1 MRLNILL
8 FICGVWLLQNQAQLP
23 DWSWACG
30 LPVLLVT
37 AVFFYFRQ
45 GNGPR
50 YARAVLL
57 NLFFLGA
64 GFFWAAWLAQARL
77 ADALPAEWEGKDIR
91 LSGVV
96 ASLPQ
101 ENERGMRFELD
112 VEEIQTQQAK
122 VPAHISLTWYQ
133 DRRQPGKPLPQLH
146 PGERWQLT
154 VRLKRPHGN
163 ANPHGFDYEAW
174 LLERNIRATGYVR
187 EFAGNA
193 LIAESVARPSYL
205 VERMREAVREHLR
218 QELPQEPYAGVLTA
232 LAIGDQQAIPQ
243 SQWKIFTRT
252 GVNHLMSISGLHVTM
267 VASLVL
273 GLAYLLWTLVPRL
286 SLWLPARKA
295 AVVAGALAALAYALL
310 AGFAVPA
317 QRTVY
322 MLSVVAVALWFGRQS
337 SASLAL
343 CIALFVVTLFDPWA
357 VLAPGFWLSFGAVA
371 AIFFVTTGRVGQ
383 SHWLATWGRVQ
394 WAVTLGLT
402 PLLLILFQQV
412 SLISPLANA
421 VAIPVVSFIVVP
433 LTLLGSL
440 PLLDFLLPA
449 AHLIMQWLMVGL
461 TWMSALPDA
470 VWQQHAP
477 PAWAAVAGVAGVVWL
492 LMPRGFPARWLG
504 CAGLLPLFLLAP
516 VAPEPDELQLTV
528 LDVGQGLAVVA
539 RTRNHALLYDTGPA
553 FSSET
558 DSGNRIIVPYLRAA
572 GIKSLDGVI
581 VTHADSDH
589 SGGAI
594 SVLDSLPVDWFA
606 SSLSA
611 EHPIQTH
618 ARRSLTCYAG
628 QAWEWDGVRFDMLHP
643 ELSSYQNAKLKT
655 NARGCVLKI
664 TSRYGAVLLPADIEK
679 RSEEELLKRAP
690 EQLQADVLVAPHHGS
705 KTSSS
710 EIFIEKVR
718 PKNVI
723 FTVGYRNSFGHPKP
737 EVVERY
743 KTLGGKIYRSDLDG
757 ALTLDFDSRGVTV
770 RPYRAE
776 RRRYWQSW
784 PSAEAGG
791 AGDALS

>member
-8 FICGVWLLQNQAQLP
+8 FVCGVWLLQNRAQLP
-23 DWSWACG
+23 DGTWAWG
-30 LPVLLVT
+30 LPVLLV
-37 AVFFYFRQ
+37 ASAILYLKP
-45 GNGPR
+45 GNLQRPI
-50 YARAVLL
+50 RAVLL
-57 NLFFLGA
+57 NLFFFGA
-64 GFFWAAWLAQARL
+64 GFFWAAWLAQVRL
-77 ADALPAEWEGKDIR
+77 ADVLPAEWEGQDI
-91 LSGVV
+91 LLTGVV

-101 ENERGMRFELD
+101 QQERGKHFELD

-133 DRRQPGKPLPQLH
+133 DRRQPEKLPPQLH
-146 PGERWQLT
+146 PGERWRLT

-187 EFAGNA
+187 ESDRNT
-193 LIAESVARPSYL
+193 LLAESVAQPFYRL
-205 VERMREAVREHLR
+205 QRAREAVREHLR
-218 QELPQEPYAGVLTA
+218 QKLPQEPYTGVLTA

-273 GLAYLLWTLVPRL
+273 GMTYLLWTLVPRL
-286 SLWLPARKA
+286 SLWFPARKA

-322 MLSVVAVALWFGRQS
+322 MLSVVAVALWFGKQS
-337 SASLAL
+337 SASLTL
-343 CIALFVVTLFDPWA
+343 CIALFVVTLLDPWA

-371 AIFFVTTGRVGQ
+371 VIFFATTGRVGP
-383 SHWLATWGRVQ
+383 SHWWVTWGRVQ
-394 WAVTLGLT
+394 WAVTLGLA

-449 AHLIMQWLMVGL
+449 AHLIMEWLMIGL

-470 VWQQHAP
+470 VWWSHAP
-477 PAWAAVAGVAGVVWL
+477 PAWAAVAGVAGVMWL

-504 CAGLLPLFLLAP
+504 CAGLLPLFLFAP
-516 VAPEPDELQLTV
+516 PAPKPDELRLTV

-539 RTRNHALLYDTGPA
+539 RTQNHALLYDTGPV

-572 GIKSLDGVI
+572 GIKRLDGLI

-594 SVLDSLPVDWFA
+594 SVLDSLPVDWLA
-606 SSLSA
+606 SSLPD
-611 EHPIQTH
+611 EHPIRTH

-628 QAWEWDGVRFDMLHP
+628 QLWEWDGVRFEMLHP
-643 ELSSYQNAKLKT
+643 ELSSYQNEKLKT

-679 RSEEELLKRAP
+679 PSEQELLKRAS
-690 EQLQADVLVAPHHGS
+690 EQLQADVLIAPHHGS
-705 KTSSS
+705 KTSST
-710 EIFIEKVR
+710 EVFIEKVR
-718 PKNVI
+718 PQTVI
-723 FTVGYRNSFGHPKP
+723 FTVGYLNPFGHPKT
-737 EVVERY
+737 EVVQRY
-743 KTLGGKIYRSDLDG
+743 KTSGSKMYRSDFDG
-757 ALTLDFDSRGVTV
+757 TLTLDFDSRGITV
-770 RPYRAE
+770 QPYRE
-776 RRRYWQSW
+776 EYRRYWQSR
-784 PSAEAGG
+784 PNHDAGA
-791 AGDALS
+791 AGDA